1 MARPRSESS
10 PSNQKSND
18 MKRIIAFVFLA
29 VQCVWAMA
37 LCAPPQRFY
46 NLQQLAMTPADAF
59 AMPLT
64 VDKENVNTAAFY
76 NIARREGAL
85 HVFNNGAA
93 CRAASHRPHC
103 RLICD
108 QRGSECGEISG
119 GGVSRNR
126 CHQHAGR
133 EFHHRAV
140 FCSRL
145 IHMIALCDYVSL

>member
-1 MARPRSESS
+1 
-10 PSNQKSND
+10 

-76 NIARREGAL
+76 NIARCEG
-85 HVFNNGAA
+85 GA
-93 CRAASHRPHC
+93 CHQQRSGMQGGNHRAASHRPFC
-103 RLICD
+103 RRICD
-108 QRGSECGEISG
+108 QRGSECGEITG

-126 CHQHAGR
+126 CHRHAGR

-140 FCSRL
+140 FCFWL